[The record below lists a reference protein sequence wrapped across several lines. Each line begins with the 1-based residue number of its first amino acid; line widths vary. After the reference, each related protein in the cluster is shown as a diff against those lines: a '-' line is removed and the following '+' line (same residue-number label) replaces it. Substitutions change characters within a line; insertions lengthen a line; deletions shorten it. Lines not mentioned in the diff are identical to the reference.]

1 MIETIVLDARTVIL
15 KSDNEND
22 LSEII
27 NRINRES
34 RIENMEAFLKF
45 ASKHRIVKKNYKFD
59 REGCYDRQDIY

>member
-1 MIETIVLDARTVIL
+1 MIETIVLDAGTVIL

-34 RIENMEAFLKF
+34 RIENMEAFLKLLL
-45 ASKHRIVKKNYKFD
+45 R
-59 REGCYDRQDIY
+59 R